1 MDFSF
6 KHPLPLSTHAPATF
20 PLVHGATT
28 PRSHRSSPGPALP
41 ISDEPFAGTQLDGPT
56 GHGNTSDPHSRRR
69 PSPRQL
75 LIDPL
80 GLDGPKSSHHRH
92 KHSKSRELRLPRPMN
107 HLASSAASARGLLP
121 TWSGREKDRESDDGL
136 LRPITRETTR
146 TTRWGSD
153 STVGLGTGSRKG
165 SLLDVPEF
173 PDQLGPI
180 RRQGIQ
186 NRDDLD
192 IVKKRRKQG
201 EHQRYLRTAL
211 SSIGSQAT
219 DVTRRLDYTYYNLLE
234 KVTALNA
241 TIASFQELSDSA
253 STLLNDFERET
264 AGLDQEIRKQI
275 NELKGFEPQ
284 VQKADALEERMKTG
298 RRRVEDLGNRL
309 EAVRQEIDRWERREA
324 EWQTRVSRRLRIF
337 WMIVTSAVLVLALAI
352 ILQNWPASQPPLP
365 VTSPEVVESV
375 VHEPESFPMPRPSS
389 LADRLE
395 SLHQEQLHTSLDA
408 AHEAAATPTG
418 HDPLALLE
426 DL

>member
-6 KHPLPLSTHAPATF
+6 KNPLPLSTRASATF

-28 PRSHRSSPGPALP
+28 PRSHRSSPGSALP
-41 ISDEPFAGTQLDGPT
+41 TSDQPFAGTQLDRPT
-56 GHGNTSDPHSRRR
+56 DHGDTSDPHSRRR

-80 GLDGPKSSHHRH
+80 GLDGAKSSHHRH
-92 KHSKSRELRLPRPMN
+92 KHSKSRELRLPRPMS

-146 TTRWGSD
+146 TSRWESD

-165 SLLDVPEF
+165 SPLDVPEF
-173 PDQLGPI
+173 PDQLGSI
-180 RRQGIQ
+180 RQQEIR

-192 IVKKRRKQG
+192 MVKKRRKQG
-201 EHQRYLRTAL
+201 EEYLRTAL
-211 SSIGSQAT
+211 SSIGTQAT

-234 KVTALNA
+234 KLTALSA
-241 TIASFQELSDSA
+241 TIGSFQELSDSA

-284 VQKADALEERMKTG
+284 AQKADALAERMKAG

-309 EAVRQEIDRWERREA
+309 EAVRQGIDNWERREV

-352 ILQNWPASQPPLP
+352 ILQNWPASQPLLP
-365 VTSPEVVESV
+365 VTSPEVVECI
-375 VHEPESFPMPRPSS
+375 VHAPESFPIPHPSS

-395 SLHQEQLHTSLDA
+395 SLHQEQPHTSLDA
-408 AHEAAATPTG
+408 AHGAAATSTE
-418 HDPLALLE
+418 HDPLTVLE
-426 DL
+426 EL